1 MSRSITIDARW
12 DAEAGVWI
20 ATSNDLAGL
29 VVEADTWPAM
39 IEEVRLV
46 LPDLLELSGERNDNL
61 SLTFRAEE
69 HLDGVR
75 EFIGL
80 CIFLSK
86 WLLSRPSWQ
95 GQHEIWYSQSEAKRD
110 GAAVDQVASYCHDI
124 LKKAGLAKAF

>member
-12 DAEAGVWI
+12 DAVP
-20 ATSNDLAGL
+20 GL

-69 HLDGVR
+69 HLEVAGV
-75 EFIGL
+75 
-80 CIFLSK
+80 
-86 WLLSRPSWQ
+86 
-95 GQHEIWYSQSEAKRD
+95 
-110 GAAVDQVASYCHDI
+110 
-124 LKKAGLAKAF
+124 